1 MEEKKLSENKRLMPA
16 FFSWWQGGIRYAENI
31 DKNGE
36 ILKLPFE
43 KNALYG
49 DTVWS
54 QLYPN
59 IKLKPLTCM
68 EIFGNNN
75 PLNLEIG
82 IGNGEFIAKYA
93 GEKPEEN
100 WLGVEVFKKIF
111 KLAEKRANKI
121 ETNNIRIIQFDAAL
135 ILRLMEDESL
145 SNVYVNFPDPWPKKK
160 HKRRRLLKPE
170 FIQLIVSKL
179 KRGGLM
185 QIATDHDDYAEEINE
200 NLKEVTGI
208 ESIYDTSF
216 VRHVDDYFPTKYF
229 RKFVSSEGA
238 YFFRYKRI

>member
-1 MEEKKLSENKRLMPA
+1 MEEKNLSENERQLPA

-36 ILKLPFE
+36 VLKLPFE

-49 DTVWS
+49 DAIWS

-59 IKLKPLTCM
+59 IKLKPITCM

-100 WLGVEVFKKIF
+100 CLEVEVFKKIF
-111 KLAEKRANKI
+111 KLPEKRANKI

-145 SNVYVNFPDPWPKKK
+145 SNVYVNFPDPWAKKK

-170 FIQLIVSKL
+170 FMQLIVSKL
-179 KRGGLM
+179 KKGGLM

-208 ESIYDTSF
+208 KSIYDTSF

>member
-1 MEEKKLSENKRLMPA
+1 MEDNIIIENENRLPA
-16 FFSWWQGGIRYAENI
+16 FFSWWQGGIRYAENV
-31 DKNGE
+31 DNNGE
-36 ILKLPFE
+36 TLKLPFE

-49 DTVWS
+49 EEIWK

-59 IKLKPLTCM
+59 IKLRPLSCN

-93 GEKPEEN
+93 MERKEEN

-111 KLAEKRANKI
+111 KLAEKRVNKI
-121 ETNNIRIIQFDAAL
+121 EHNNIRIIQFDAAL
-135 ILRLMEDESL
+135 ILRLMEDSSL

-170 FIQLIVSKL
+170 FMQLIVSKL
-179 KRGGLM
+179 KKGGLM
-185 QIATDHDDYAEEINE
+185 QIATDHDDYADEINE
-200 NLKEVTGI
+200 NLKAVTGI
-208 ESIYDTSF
+208 KSIYTESF
-216 VRHVDDYFPTKYF
+216 VRYVDDYFPTKYY
-229 RKFVSSEGA
+229 RKFVSSDGA